1 MVVVVAVVVVVV
13 VVAAAAVVVVVVVV
27 VVEGVGVSSRASA
40 KPLSSVGAHKTCM
53 LLTSLTFQLIMFTPG
68 IMSI

>member
-1 MVVVVAVVVVVV
+1 MVVVVVVVAVVVVVV
-13 VVAAAAVVVVVVVV
+13 AAVVVV

-40 KPLSSVGAHKTCM
+40 RPLSSVGAHKTCM

>member
-1 MVVVVAVVVVVV
+1 MVVAVVAVVVVVV
-13 VVAAAAVVVVVVVV
+13 VVVVVE
-27 VVEGVGVSSRASA
+27 EGVGVSSRASA
-40 KPLSSVGAHKTCM
+40 RPLSSVGAHKTCM

>member
-1 MVVVVAVVVVVV
+1 MVVA
-13 VVAAAAVVVVVVVV
+13 VVVVV

>member
-1 MVVVVAVVVVVV
+1 MVVVVA
-13 VVAAAAVVVVVVVV
+13 VVVVV

-40 KPLSSVGAHKTCM
+40 RPLSSVGAHKTCM